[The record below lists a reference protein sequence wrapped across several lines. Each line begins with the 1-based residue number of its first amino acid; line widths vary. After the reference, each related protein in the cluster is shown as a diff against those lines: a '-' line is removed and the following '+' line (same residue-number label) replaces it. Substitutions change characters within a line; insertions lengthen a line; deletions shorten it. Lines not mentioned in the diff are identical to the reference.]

1 MSKQTV
7 LDLLEVTMDHSRDN
21 MLESFGIALD
31 DEGTEQLAKLIK
43 KADMYI
49 RVAPTKSQALEEI
62 VKGEVFNEEDTR
74 VITLFFFIAGAK
86 SLIHMVSQ

>member
-7 LDLLEVTMDHSRDN
+7 LDLLGATMDHSRDN

-74 VITLFFFIAGAK
+74 VVTLFFFIAGAK
-86 SLIHMVSQ
+86 SLMHLATK

>member
-31 DEGTEQLAKLIK
+31 NESTEQLAKLIK
-43 KADMYI
+43 KADMYL

-62 VKGEVFNEEDTR
+62 VKGQVFNEEDTR

-86 SLIHMVSQ
+86 GLMQMVSK

>member
-7 LDLLEVTMDHSRDN
+7 LDLLGVTMDHSRDN

-31 DEGTEQLAKLIK
+31 DESTEQLAKLIK
-43 KADMYI
+43 KADMYM
-49 RVAPTKSQALEEI
+49 RVAPTKSQALEEM

-86 SLIHMVSQ
+86 SLIEMASK

>member
-7 LDLLEVTMDHSRDN
+7 LDLLGVTMDHNRDN

-31 DEGTEQLAKLIK
+31 DESTEQLAKLIK
-43 KADMYI
+43 KADMYM

-62 VKGEVFNEEDTR
+62 VKGQVFNEEDTR

-86 SLIHMVSQ
+86 SLIHMVSK